1 MVGTVTGD
9 EHPLPRVNGMADR
22 FRRVRVRIVPAGGPA
37 VRGLGSPLTGS
48 GVPAAELLTIHS
60 QTGEARPVAGVIRSR
75 LVLSPSGSG
84 FSPPYDISHRGVKF
98 PGFLALLGALS
109 GGSGPI
115 YREWA
120 PAIAWRGQ
128 PSDYQKARSMRI
140 VLAFGGTRGS

>member
-1 MVGTVTGD
+1 M
-9 EHPLPRVNGMADR
+9 
-22 FRRVRVRIVPAGGPA
+22 
-37 VRGLGSPLTGS
+37 
-48 GVPAAELLTIHS
+48 
-60 QTGEARPVAGVIRSR
+60 AGVIRSR

-84 FSPPYDISHRGVKF
+84 FSPAFDITPRSVKL

-128 PSDYQKARSMRI
+128 PSDQKARSMRI
-140 VLAFGGTRGS
+140 VLAFGGTRAS